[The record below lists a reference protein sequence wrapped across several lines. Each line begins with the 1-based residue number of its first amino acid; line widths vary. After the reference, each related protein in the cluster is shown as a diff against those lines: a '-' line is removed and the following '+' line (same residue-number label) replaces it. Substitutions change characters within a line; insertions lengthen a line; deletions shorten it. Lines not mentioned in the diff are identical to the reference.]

1 MPAFTP
7 PSIKN
12 QEELRNA
19 IAQLKGHLASQEK
32 DLGERAAK
40 IPSQLFKKASGAIV
54 PAVLTTASL
63 AGAWNILKLVP
74 LAQSLFSIFKKKK
87 D

>member
-1 MPAFTP
+1 MPIFTP
-7 PSIKN
+7 PSINN
-12 QEELRNA
+12 QEELRKA

-40 IPSQLFKKASGAIV
+40 IPQQLFKKASGAIV

-63 AGAWNILKLVP
+63 AGAWNILKFVP
-74 LAQSLFSIFKKKK
+74 VVQSLFSLFKKKK

>member
-1 MPAFTP
+1 MPVFSP

-12 QEELRNA
+12 QQDLQNA
-19 IAQLKGHLASQEK
+19 IAQLKGHLANQEK
-32 DLGERAAK
+32 DLSERAAK
-40 IPSQLFKKASGAIV
+40 IPLQLFKKASGAIV

-74 LAQSLFSIFKKKK
+74 VAQSLFSLFKKKK
-87 D
+87 A

>member
-1 MPAFTP
+1 MSIFST
-7 PSIKN
+7 PSINN
-12 QEELRNA
+12 QEDLQKA

-74 LAQSLFSIFKKKK
+74 VAQSLFSIFKKKK